1 MIIVGAIVGSMG
13 LISILYALIILAQFG
28 RKLGAV
34 TKMRP
39 LYQGYYIAVLLI
51 GVALIMRFIRASV
64 FWAPPAT
71 IPPLLND
78 PTFYLLLYH
87 LPLAIG
93 ISLSLGITWHYW
105 NWLLKER

>member
-1 MIIVGAIVGSMG
+1 MTIIGAIVGSMG
-13 LISILYALIILAQFG
+13 LIAVLYALIILAQFG

-39 LYQGYYIAVLLI
+39 LYKGYYIAVLLI
-51 GVALIMRFIRASV
+51 GVSLIMRFVRTSV
-64 FWAPPAT
+64 FWAPSAT

-78 PTFYLLLYH
+78 PLFYLIVYH
-87 LPLAIG
+87 LPFAIG
-93 ISLSLGITWHYW
+93 MSLSLGITWYYW

>member
-1 MIIVGAIVGSMG
+1 MTIFGAILGSVG
-13 LISILYALIILAQFG
+13 LISLLYAMLILAQFG

-34 TKMRP
+34 TKMKP
-39 LYQGYYIAVLLI
+39 VYQGYYVAFGLG

-71 IPPLLND
+71 IPPLLSD
-78 PTFYLLLYH
+78 PTFYLFLYH
-87 LPLAIG
+87 LPLAIAM
-93 ISLSLGITWHYW
+93 SLSFGITWHYW

>member
-1 MIIVGAIVGSMG
+1 MTIVGAIVGSVG
-13 LISILYALIILAQFG
+13 LISLLYALIILAQLG

-39 LYQGYYIAVLLI
+39 FYKGYYIAVALI
-51 GVALIMRFIRASV
+51 GTSLILRFVRASV
-64 FWAPPAT
+64 FWAPPDT

-78 PTFYLLLYH
+78 PLFYLVLYH
-87 LPLAIG
+87 LPLAVG
-93 ISLSLGITWHYW
+93 MSVGLGITWYYW